1 MNNSKTAEK
10 TKPMTK
16 RLKVYLLII
25 FAAACLACTLVG
37 CKIGGLTRGELIADY
52 NTHITYYSNGGSFN
66 GSTTLSVREMYLKGG
81 SEGAPFF
88 DITPDTSEMNVK
100 RGAYDFEGWYLPEKY
115 TEGAHSGEI
124 KYYVLGEDKTTHVPV
139 YMVKN
144 GDSIVTDRDTVR
156 PVFAREENGELLDE
170 QILERDVFV
179 ECSETRVVGGETI
192 EPNRGDM
199 FGLIVCAKWLP
210 PAKVHYM
217 LVLSDTQGNLIDDN
231 ETEYTTTNGK
241 ETFKNG
247 DELAGI
253 MMDAQ
258 TVTPMSG
265 QRKALEGLTFVK
277 TYPNSDLTGTLQPV
291 KKEDGDVT
299 VYCRYIVGDWTVVSS
314 SSDVR
319 KMFNEIGTEKKFFIL
334 QDIEYAKT
342 ASAVKAR
349 LSSADA
355 ANATIVCD
363 GTEGHTISNLKVEVP
378 RANVNDVYSL
388 FGTFGEKLEVS
399 GLTLKDVQITVT
411 ATTQPFS
418 FYAICGAYAD
428 AKPENVELTLENV
441 TASYTAEQ
449 NFNNDTENHWLFGGD
464 ESSTDQNFR
473 DLFTGVTLKGENVI
487 SAT

>member
-1 MNNSKTAEK
+1 
-10 TKPMTK
+10 MTK

-37 CKIGGLTRGELIADY
+37 CKIGGLTRSELIADY

-66 GSTTLSVREMYLKGG
+66 GSTTLTVREMYFKGG

-88 DITPDTSEMNVK
+88 DISPTTSEMNVK

-124 KYYVLGEDKTTHVPV
+124 KYYVLDEDKTTHIPV
-139 YMVKN
+139 FMVKN

-156 PVFAREENGELLDE
+156 PVFARETAEGVLADE
-170 QILERDVFV
+170 QILEREVFI
-179 ECSETRVVGGETI
+179 ECSDTRVTAEEI
-192 EPNRGDM
+192 IAPNRGDT

-210 PAKVHYM
+210 PAKVHYV
-217 LVLSDTQGNLIDDN
+217 LVLSDTEGNLIDDN

-241 ETFKNG
+241 EKFKNG
-247 DELAGI
+247 DELVGI

-258 TVTPMSG
+258 TVTPMPG

-291 KKEDGDVT
+291 HKEDGDVT

-319 KMFNEIGTEKKFFIL
+319 KMFENIADGKNFFIL
-334 QDIEYAKT
+334 QNINYT
-342 ASAVKAR
+342 SSAVKAR
-349 LSSADA
+349 LSSATA
-355 ANATIVCD
+355 ANARIVCD
-363 GTEGHTISNLKVEVP
+363 GTDGHTISNLKVEVP
-378 RANVNDVYSL
+378 RANVNETYSL
-388 FGTFGEKLEVS
+388 LGTIGESFNVS
-399 GLTLKDVQITVT
+399 GLTLKDIQVTVKESS
-411 ATTQPFS
+411 QSFS

-428 AKPENVELTLENV
+428 AEPANIELTVENI
-441 TASYTAEQ
+441 TASYKTGT
-449 NFNNDTENHWLFGGD
+449 NFNNDTSDHWLFGG
-464 ESSTDQNFR
+464 EENSTDQAFL
-473 DLFTGVTLKGENVI
+473 DLFTGVTLTGENVI